1 MSIGSK
7 IGRSVKVLI
16 DFISEK
22 TKENIVT
29 EYHKNNI
36 DISEQDLRN
45 LLLLIESS
53 FSQGLTM
60 GFKEIEETIKEIE
73 KSI

>member
-1 MSIGSK
+1 MSVGSQVGK
-7 IGRSVKVLI
+7 SVKVLV

-29 EYHKNNI
+29 EYHNNNI
-36 DISEQDLRN
+36 DMSEQDLRKI
-45 LLLLIESS
+45 LLLIETS

-73 KSI
+73 KD

>member
-1 MSIGSK
+1 MSVGSQ
-7 IGRSVKVLI
+7 IGRSVKVLV

-36 DISEQDLRN
+36 DISEQDLRKV
-45 LLLLIESS
+45 LLLIESS

-73 KSI
+73 KN